1 MASGLVIKNNMKKY
15 IYIASILCLAINAKS
30 QTRIIVNGD
39 TCVKVTVTVTAID
52 TITRS
57 VIKSTL
63 AELIE
68 MKAANI
74 EEKRKSVL
82 EYNKKDDYYTAEIIK
97 YRAFKSKTD

>member
-39 TCVKVTVTVTAID
+39 TCVKVTVTAID

-74 EEKRKSVL
+74 EEKRKAVL
-82 EYNKKDDYYTAEIIK
+82 DYNKKDDYYTAEIIK

>member
-39 TCVKVTVTVTAID
+39 TCVKVTVTSID
-52 TITRS
+52 TIKRS

-82 EYNKKDDYYTAEIIK
+82 EYNKKDDYYTEEIIK
-97 YRAFKSKTD
+97 YRALKAKTD

>member
-1 MASGLVIKNNMKKY
+1 MERSLVIKNNMKKY

-39 TCVKVTVTVTAID
+39 TCVKVTVTAID
-52 TITRS
+52 TIKRS

-97 YRAFKSKTD
+97 YRAFKAKTD